1 MLKHWHNER
10 IEVKITMIYQ
20 ICYASEAT
28 SLNEQLMTDLRE
40 ILTRAMHFN
49 YVNKIQGVLYYA
61 DRYFF
66 QCLEGEKTEILKLLE
81 AIRLDP
87 RHHNLQILE
96 QKDIEHMNFKD
107 WSMKFVRKR
116 SEVKA
121 FFAEMASDR
130 FNPYLLD
137 TKSLASF
144 LLILKDSEEETP
156 V

>member
-1 MLKHWHNER
+1 
-10 IEVKITMIYQ
+10 MIYQ

-28 SLNEQLMTDLRE
+28 SSNEQLMVDLRE

-49 YVNKIQGVLYYA
+49 YVHEIQGVLYYA

-66 QCLEGEKTEILKLLE
+66 QCLEGEKTQILDLLE
-81 AIRLDP
+81 SIRKDA
-87 RHHNLQILE
+87 RHENLKVLQ

-121 FFAEMASDR
+121 FFAEMGSAR
-130 FNPYLLD
+130 FDPYLLEGE
-137 TKSLASF
+137 SLVHF
-144 LLILKDSEEETP
+144 LLILKDTEAETP
-156 V
+156 A